1 VTNLN
6 STWLVGPRFCS
17 PISKGG
23 LGIWNLRLFRRAFLG
38 NWLWRYVHERE
49 AWWKV
54 VLDTKFGS
62 ARGRVV
68 FF

>member
-1 VTNLN
+1 LL
-6 STWLVGPRFCS
+6 SYFEGRFGDLELEVVQ
-17 PISKGG
+17 KG
-23 LGIWNLRLFRRAFLG
+23 IFREL
-38 NWLWRYVHERE
+38 LWRYVHERE

-62 ARGRVV
+62 AREQVV